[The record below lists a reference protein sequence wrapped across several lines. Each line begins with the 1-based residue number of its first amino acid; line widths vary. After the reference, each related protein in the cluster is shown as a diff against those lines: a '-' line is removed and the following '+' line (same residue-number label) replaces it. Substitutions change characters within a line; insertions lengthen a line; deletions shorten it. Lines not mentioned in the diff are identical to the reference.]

1 MTRNLLFIFVFIFSG
16 NLILQAQSL
25 TIAELKQI
33 SQMPAEKID
42 TLLKRKNFRL
52 LEKEKEDNL
61 NLVYYTSLEKTPEGA
76 TWVRSI
82 TYIDAISKN
91 AKGRLVT
98 YRTYRKKE
106 YQEMMAWLLNN
117 NFHTASRTEMEG
129 STHTKYTDSKEEILF
144 KVTKQKLPSGTM
156 VLSYEVEVGG

>member
-1 MTRNLLFIFVFIFSG
+1 
-16 NLILQAQSL
+16 
-25 TIAELKQI
+25 
-33 SQMPAEKID
+33 MPAEKID
-42 TLLKRKNFRL
+42 TLLKRKTFRL
-52 LEKEKEDNL
+52 LEKEKEENL

-82 TYIDAISKN
+82 TYIDATSKN

-106 YQEMMAWLLNN
+106 YQEMMAWLLKN
-117 NFHTASRTEMEG
+117 NFHTAFRNEMEN
-129 STHTKYTDSKEEILF
+129 STHTQYTDGKETILF

>member
-98 YRTYRKKE
+98 YRTYR
-106 YQEMMAWLLNN
+106 
-117 NFHTASRTEMEG
+117 
-129 STHTKYTDSKEEILF
+129 
-144 KVTKQKLPSGTM
+144 
-156 VLSYEVEVGG
+156 

>member
-1 MTRNLLFIFVFIFSG
+1 MTRNILFIFFFVF
-16 NLILQAQSL
+16 LAPMILRAQSL
-25 TIAELKQI
+25 TIPELKQI

-42 TLLKRKNFRL
+42 TLLKRKSFRL

-82 TYIDAISKN
+82 TYIDATSKN
-91 AKGRLVT
+91 AKGRLIT

-106 YQEMMAWLLNN
+106 YQDMMAWLLNN
-117 NFHTASRTEMEG
+117 NFHTKSRTEMKET
-129 STHTKYTDSKEEILF
+129 THTIYTDGNEEILF

-156 VLSYEVEVGG
+156 VLSYEVEVG